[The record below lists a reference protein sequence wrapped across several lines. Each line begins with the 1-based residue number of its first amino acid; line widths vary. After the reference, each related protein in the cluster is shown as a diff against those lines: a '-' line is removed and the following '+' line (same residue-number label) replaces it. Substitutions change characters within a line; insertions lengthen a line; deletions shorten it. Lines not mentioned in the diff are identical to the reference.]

1 MSPAE
6 LIIPTNLLL
15 ASLPKKEYLNVLSL
29 SELVE
34 LGSGEI
40 IGEPGQVINYVY
52 FPINCYISLQ
62 KEIDNKTS
70 LEIGIVGPQ
79 GFYGLNFALGVKVT
93 LLRAV
98 VEASGTAL
106 RISSKL
112 FLKLCEKNTLLS
124 LKLQNYAY
132 VRMSQ
137 LSQTT
142 GCNRFHVLDARLC
155 RWILM
160 VRDCLQSNEFYITHE
175 CLSKKLG
182 VRRAGVTKAAGIL
195 QKKKLIS
202 YNKGHIKILNRN
214 KLEALTCGCYRL
226 NKKIYENIILGKC

>member
-1 MSPAE
+1 MSPAK
-6 LIIPTNLLL
+6 LTVHTNFLL
-15 ASLPKKEYLNVLSL
+15 ASLSQKEYMNVLSL
-29 SELVE
+29 SKLVE
-34 LGSGEI
+34 LNSGEI
-40 IGEPGQVINYVY
+40 LGEPGKKIKYVY

-62 KEIDNKTS
+62 KEIDNKSS
-70 LEIGIVGPQ
+70 LEIGIIGPR
-79 GFYGLNFALGVKVT
+79 GFYGLNHVLGVKVT

-106 RISSKL
+106 SISSKV
-112 FLKLCEKNTLLS
+112 FLKLCEKNAALK

-160 VRDCLQSNEFYITHE
+160 VQDCLHSSEFYITHE
-175 CLSKKLG
+175 CLSRKLG

-202 YNKGHIKILNRN
+202 YNKGHIKILDRR
-214 KLEALTCGCYRL
+214 KLEALACGCYQL
-226 NKKIYENIILGKC
+226 NKETFEQIIK

>member
-1 MSPAE
+1 MSPAK
-6 LIIPTNLLL
+6 LSVHTNFLL
-15 ASLPKKEYLNVLSL
+15 ASLLQKEYLNILSHCK
-29 SELVE
+29 LVE
-34 LGSGEI
+34 LHSGQI
-40 IGEPGQVINYVY
+40 LGEPGEEIKYVY

-62 KEIDNKTS
+62 KMIDNKSS
-70 LEIGIVGPQ
+70 LEIGIIGPR
-79 GFYGLNFALGVKVT
+79 GFYGLNHVLGVKVT

-106 RISSKL
+106 SISTKA
-112 FLKLCEKNTLLS
+112 FLKLCKKNIA
-124 LKLQNYAY
+124 LKLKLNNYAY

-160 VRDCLQSNEFYITHE
+160 VQDCLDSSEFYITHE
-175 CLSKKLG
+175 SLAKKLG

-195 QKKKLIS
+195 QKKNLIS
-202 YNKGHIKILNRN
+202 YNKGHIKILDRS
-214 KLEALTCGCYRL
+214 KLETLACPCYQL
-226 NKKIYENIILGKC
+226 NKDTYKKIIG

>member
-1 MSPAE
+1 MSPAK
-6 LIIPTNLLL
+6 LAAPTNFLL
-15 ASLPKKEYLNVLSL
+15 ASLSQKEYVNVLSL
-29 SELVE
+29 SKLVE
-34 LGSGEI
+34 LNSGEI
-40 IGEPGQVINYVY
+40 IGEPGQKINYVY

-62 KEIDNKTS
+62 KNIDNKS
-70 LEIGIVGPQ
+70 NLEIGIIGPE
-79 GFYGLNFALGVKVT
+79 GFYGLNLVLGVGVT

-106 RISSKL
+106 SISSKS
-112 FLKLCEKNTLLS
+112 FLKLCKKNSELTQ
-124 LKLQNYAY
+124 KLHNYTY

-160 VRDCLQSNEFYITHE
+160 VQDCLQSSEFYITHE

-182 VRRAGVTKAAGIL
+182 VRRAGITKAAGIL

-202 YNKGHIKILNRN
+202 YNKGHIKILDRS
-214 KLEALTCGCYRL
+214 KLEVLACGCYQL
-226 NKKIYENIILGKC
+226 NKETFNKIIGKR

>member
-1 MSPAE
+1 MSPAK
-6 LIIPTNLLL
+6 LTTPTNFLLD
-15 ASLPKKEYLNVLSL
+15 SLPQKEYLNILSHCK
-29 SELVE
+29 LVE
-34 LGSGEI
+34 LHSGQI
-40 IGEPGQVINYVY
+40 IGEPGQKINHVY
-52 FPINCYISLQ
+52 FPIRCYISLQ
-62 KEIDNKTS
+62 KKIDAKSS

-79 GFYGLNFALGVKVT
+79 GFYGLNLVLDVGIT

-106 RISSKL
+106 SISSKS
-112 FLKLCEKNTLLS
+112 FLKICEKNTV
-124 LKLQNYAY
+124 LKRKLENYVY

-142 GCNRFHVLDARLC
+142 GCNRFHTLDARLC

-160 VRDCLQSNEFYITHE
+160 VQDCLQTSEFYITHE

-202 YNKGHIKILNRN
+202 YNKGHIKILDRN
-214 KLEALTCGCYRL
+214 KLEALACECYQS
-226 NKKIYENIILGKC
+226 NKETYKKIIGKR

>member
-1 MSPAE
+1 MSPAN
-6 LIIPTNLLL
+6 LTTPTNLLL
-15 ASLPKKEYLNVLSL
+15 ASLSQKDYVNILSI
-29 SELVE
+29 SKLVE
-34 LGSGEI
+34 IHSGEI
-40 IGEPGQVINYVY
+40 LGEPGQDIKYVY

-62 KEIDNKTS
+62 KYIDKETS
-70 LEIGIVGPQ
+70 MEIGIIGPK
-79 GFYGLNFALGVKVT
+79 GFYGLNHVLGVKVT

-98 VEASGTAL
+98 VEVSGTAL
-106 RISSKL
+106 SISSKL
-112 FLKLCEKNTLLS
+112 FIKMCEKNAALK

-160 VRDCLQSNEFYITHE
+160 VQDCLESSEFYFTHE

-182 VRRAGVTKAAGIL
+182 VRRAGISKAAGIL

-202 YNKGHIKILNRN
+202 YNKGHIKILDRS
-214 KLEALTCGCYRL
+214 KLETLACSCYQL
-226 NKKIYENIILGKC
+226 NKEIYKKIIG